1 MPFTHT
7 RRVEFHE
14 TDMAGIAHF
23 ANFFRYMEA
32 AEHAYLRAC
41 GLSVVLPWEG
51 QLLGFPRV
59 SASCDYLKPIRFEQE
74 MLIHVRVEK
83 IGRTS
88 ISYGFTFTHSDE
100 KIAEGRLTA
109 VLCRKTA
116 DERLEPLE
124 IPAALRERLLAGP
137 NPATPYHPAY

>member
-1 MPFTHT
+1 MLFVHT

-41 GLSVVLPWEG
+41 GLSVVLPWQG
-51 QLLGFPRV
+51 LMLGFPRV

-74 MLIHVRVEK
+74 MQITVRVEK

-88 ISYGFTFTHSDE
+88 ISYGFTFTHAGDT
-100 KIAEGRLTA
+100 IAEGRLTA
-109 VLCRKTA
+109 VLCRKSA
-116 DERLEPLE
+116 EERLEPME
-124 IPAALRERLLAGP
+124 IPEAIRQRLLAGP
-137 NPATPYHPAY
+137 EES

>member
-1 MPFTHT
+1 MPFVHT

-51 QLLGFPRV
+51 LMLGFPRV

-74 MLIHVRVEK
+74 MQIAVRVEK

-88 ISYGFTFTHSDE
+88 ISYGFTFTHAGDT
-100 KIAEGRLTA
+100 IAEGRLTA
-109 VLCRKTA
+109 VLCRKSA
-116 DERLEPLE
+116 EERLEPIE
-124 IPAALRERLLAGP
+124 IPEAIRQRLLAGP
-137 NPATPYHPAY
+137 PES

>member
-1 MPFTHT
+1 MPFIHT

-23 ANFFRYMEA
+23 SNFFRYMEA

-59 SASCDYLKPIRFEQE
+59 SATCDYLKPIRFEEE
-74 MLIHVRVEK
+74 MQIHVRVEK

-88 ISYGFTFTHSDE
+88 ISYGFTFTHAGD

-109 VLCRKTA
+109 VLCRRTA
-116 DERLEPLE
+116 EERLEPIE
-124 IPAALRERLLAGP
+124 IPPPLRDRILNGP
-137 NPATPYHPAY
+137 SE